1 MIIVPLKRLPPDIR
15 IRERYIVFSIISE
28 KTFTL
33 EETVRTIWASAL
45 QLFGE
50 VGTSRFHIWIPSNLY
65 NEKRGIGI
73 IRCSHDYVQDI
84 RAALAL
90 IKKIDDEPVI
100 IRTLGVTGTIKAA
113 KTKFLDK
120 KTLEDF
126 SD

>member
-1 MIIVPLKRLPPDIR
+1 MIMMPLKRLPPDIR

-28 KTFTL
+28 KHFSL
-33 EETVRTIWASAL
+33 EEAVRTIWSSAL

-50 VGTSRFHIWIPSNLY
+50 AGTSRFHIWIPSNLY
-65 NEKRGIGI
+65 NENRGIGI
-73 IRCSHDYVQDI
+73 IRCSHDHVQDI
-84 RAALAL
+84 RAALTL

-100 IRTLGVTGTIKAA
+100 IRTMGVTGTIKAA

>member
-1 MIIVPLKRLPPDIR
+1 MIMVPLKRLPPDIR

-28 KTFTL
+28 KHFSL
-33 EETVRTIWASAL
+33 EEAVRTIWSSAL

-50 VGTSRFHIWIPSNLY
+50 AGTSRFHIWIPSNLY
-65 NEKRGIGI
+65 NEKRDIGI
-73 IRCSHDYVQDI
+73 IRCSHDHVQDV
-84 RAALAL
+84 RAALTL